1 MPKLPV
7 VSGDE
12 AVKAFRR
19 IGYTAVRQRGSH
31 IRLHHPSDSS
41 RKPLTIPRH
50 KELGR
55 GLLRKILRDANLT
68 PEEFSDL
75 FEKR

>member
-12 AVKAFRR
+12 AVKAFQQL
-19 IGYTAVRQRGSH
+19 GYLKVRQRGSH
-31 IRLHHPSDSS
+31 IRLHHPSAPT

-50 KELGR
+50 KELGH

-68 PEEFSDL
+68 PDEFSDL
-75 FEKR
+75 LD